1 MFFRTCPKNIY
12 HGVKLKKQCHDWIW
26 TCQKI
31 FFIQE
36 SNSMKS
42 KRQIAL
48 CTWQKLLWTNKQ
60 ILSKSVKHILESYYC
75 LPDILV
81 TQVSTNEKC
90 KQLQIACHTCETTQ
104 MTENDYHYIM
114 TNHTCDSVLSHAH
127 NVFQKNRFSEQSNYV
142 KIYVQNENIHVAREN
157 IVLRKSQNTLWRWLS

>member
-1 MFFRTCPKNIY
+1 M
-12 HGVKLKKQCHDWIW
+12 
-26 TCQKI
+26 
-31 FFIQE
+31 
-36 SNSMKS
+36 
-42 KRQIAL
+42 
-48 CTWQKLLWTNKQ
+48 
-60 ILSKSVKHILESYYC
+60 SKSVKHILESYYC

-127 NVFQKNRFSEQSNYV
+127 NVFKKNRFSEQSNYV

-157 IVLRKSQNTLWRWLS
+157 IVLRKSQNTL